1 MDRQEIEQKVFQHT
15 ANAYKED
22 IRTIKLDSRFVEDL
36 QGKSLMAFK
45 LVYLLQDEFGIE
57 MEMVRI
63 FKNETVG
70 DAVDLVVELL
80 EAK

>member
-1 MDRQEIEQKVFQHT
+1 MDRQAIEQKVFAHT
-15 ANAYKED
+15 ANAYKEPLSN
-22 IRTIKLDSRFVEDL
+22 IKLDSRFVEDL

-45 LVYLLQDEFGIE
+45 LVYLLQDEFDIE
-57 MEMVRI
+57 MEMSRV

-70 DAVDLVVELL
+70 DAVDLVVELI